1 MLVPF
6 GTRVVDSHGKGVGT
20 VSRVVLRSQSREVAG
35 LVVHQGVLNR
45 REVVVPIGKVA
56 GFGDEVRL
64 SLQASELDALDL
76 FDAASLQ
83 TIPDHWEMPMGFDQ
97 RDFFLVGGGGWTE
110 AVLPFEQT
118 SAGVSGTPAYVRD
131 RDTAAE
137 PPEPDIAAGA
147 HVYDKTGQRIGEVEG
162 VEIDET
168 SGRIT
173 RVIVRRGVLFR
184 TETAIPASV
193 IASAGDKVTLSVA
206 ADALKKLQRS

>member
-6 GTRVVDSHGKGVGT
+6 GTRVVDSQGKGVGT
-20 VSRVVLRSQSREVAG
+20 VSRVVLHSQSREVAA

-64 SLQASELDALDL
+64 SLRASELDGLDL
-76 FDAASLQ
+76 YNPASLQ
-83 TIPDHWEMPMGFDQ
+83 VMPDHWEMPIGFDE
-97 RDFFLVGGGGWTE
+97 RDFFLVGGAGWTE
-110 AVLPFEQT
+110 AVLPLERT

-131 RDTAAE
+131 RDTVAE

-147 HVYDKTGQRIGEVEG
+147 HVYDKTGQRVGEVEA
-162 VEIDET
+162 VEIDEA

-173 RVIVRRGVLFR
+173 RVIVRRGILFR

-193 IASAGDKVTLSVA
+193 IASAGDRITLSVA
-206 ADALKKLQRS
+206 ADALKKLERG